1 MNLHPYTV
9 YILIFVGAC
18 VIYGIV
24 NMIIWHLCSPK
35 VNRIFTPR
43 FSPPDLP
50 LDKIISL
57 SEPRSEAHEQRFN
70 IVFIVDLIQRN
81 KIRFNVASGM
91 IECVASEQDEILS
104 GGGQIFLDTLKKY
117 GSLSYSEYS
126 PKLNEA
132 LRRMRSIILRY
143 EQQIYYYPISIFHYF
158 GAVLLLMGLWQLS
171 TVIPII
177 FLVCLIFVLFGSG
190 LLIALLIPS
199 LKKSMGQ
206 IVIFTLMGSIFTVI
220 GISIAWHSVNETN
233 VPWVN
238 SLLIWISLLVF
249 AYTIVFIVKYSGL
262 MIRKEY
268 AEEQQQVLEFKHFLT
283 YTNME
288 QYALIKP
295 NIFEEYLP
303 YAIIFNI
310 EQKWVSSFEYM
321 YPFDYQKS
329 YLSHGYI
336 TCSDWVNDE
345 YK

>member
-1 MNLHPYTV
+1 MNLHPYTI

-18 VIYGIV
+18 VIYGV
-24 NMIIWHLCSPK
+24 MNMIIWRLCLPK
-35 VNRIFTPR
+35 ANRIFTPR

-50 LDKIISL
+50 FDKIISL
-57 SEPRSEAHEQRFN
+57 SEPRSESHEQRFN
-70 IVFIVDLIQRN
+70 IAFIVDLMQRN
-81 KIRFNVASGM
+81 KIRFNTENGM
-91 IECVASEQDEILS
+91 IESVESEQDEMLS

-117 GSLSYSEYS
+117 GSLPYNGYS

-143 EQQIYYYPISIFHYF
+143 EQQIYYYPISLFHYF
-158 GAVLLLMGLWQLS
+158 GMVLLLMGLWQLS
-171 TVIPII
+171 TLIPII
-177 FLVCLIFVLFGSG
+177 FLVCLIFALFGSG
-190 LLIALLIPS
+190 FFIALLIS
-199 LKKSMGQ
+199 NFKKSMGA
-206 IVIFTLMGSIFTVI
+206 IVIFILMGCIFTVM
-220 GISIAWHSVNETN
+220 GISIAWYAVNEPN
-233 VPWVN
+233 IPWIN
-238 SLLIWISLLVF
+238 SVIIWMSLSIFV
-249 AYTIVFIVKYSGL
+249 YTIIFVVKHSGL

-268 AEEQQQVLEFKHFLT
+268 VEEQQQVLEFKHFLT

-310 EQKWVSSFEYM
+310 EQKWMSSFEYI

-336 TCSDWVNDE
+336 ACSDWVNGE

>member
-9 YILIFVGAC
+9 YILMFVGTC
-18 VIYGIV
+18 VIYGMV
-24 NMIIWHLCSPK
+24 NMIIWYLCLPK
-35 VNRIFTPR
+35 VNRVFTPR
-43 FSPPDLP
+43 FSPPNLP
-50 LDKIISL
+50 LDQIISL
-57 SEPRSEAHEQRFN
+57 SESNSERHEQRLN
-70 IVFIVDLIQRN
+70 TAFIIDLMQRN
-81 KIRFNVASGM
+81 KIHFNSESGM
-91 IECVASEQDEILS
+91 IENIEGVQDESLS

-117 GSLSYSEYS
+117 GSLPYTQYS

-132 LRRMRSIILRY
+132 LRRMRSIVLRY
-143 EQQIYYYPISIFHYF
+143 EQKIYYSPLSIFHYF
-158 GAVLLLMGLWQLS
+158 GAALLLLGLWQLS

-177 FLVCLIFVLFGSG
+177 FLVCLIFTLFGSG
-190 LLIALLIPS
+190 LFIMLFVPN

-206 IVIFTLMGSIFTVI
+206 IFIFTLMGFIFTVM
-220 GISIAWHSVNETN
+220 GISIAWHAVNELN
-233 VPWVN
+233 VPWIN
-238 SLLIWISLLVF
+238 SVIIWMSLSILV
-249 AYTIVFIVKYSGL
+249 YTIVVIVKHSGL
-262 MIRKEY
+262 MIRKEHI
-268 AEEQQQVLEFKHFLT
+268 EEQQQVLEFKHFLT

-310 EQKWVSSFEYM
+310 EQKWVSSFEYK

-336 TCSDWVNDE
+336 ACSEWVNNE